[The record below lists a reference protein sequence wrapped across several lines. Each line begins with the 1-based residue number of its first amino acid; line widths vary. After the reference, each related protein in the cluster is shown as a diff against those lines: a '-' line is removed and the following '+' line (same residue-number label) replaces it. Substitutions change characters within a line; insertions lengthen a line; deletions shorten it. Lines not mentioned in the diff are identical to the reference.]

1 MLLTELSAVAILYIH
16 VVNCHKVSFVITEQH
31 NFSLLLTCVC
41 VTGEVLDNKNCSHV
55 GFSQGTSWVHLSQ

>member
-41 VTGEVLDNKNCSHV
+41 V
-55 GFSQGTSWVHLSQ
+55 